1 MDVKTRDKSIQE
13 LKEMVTRPVDYSASK
28 EQCQDYFY
36 YLKGISMLF
45 PWLQSYEYSGALTL
59 AAHYG
64 RRGGLIDEALAFIE
78 REYPKYSAEVK
89 YDYYNK
95 STLLFQWAAL
105 LDEKGKRHESL
116 EMVKKATLYNLTD
129 NVTYKDY
136 EFLSFRACTKY
147 VLSEI
152 ADETLS
158 LMHPSEFNDP
168 MDTVML
174 QWLENQIKLGAAGFE
189 NQKEALKNLRVR
201 CFSRTAKLPRGDSPE
216 EVMRLRRQQ
225 KQNVC
230 RVNPLMWAHY
240 ADNHKGICIKYKFDS
255 RLFPLLSDDETEM
268 YRIGNIDYKSK
279 FSINEFEIR
288 VWDALF
294 AKSKVWEY
302 EHEARLIYFSTKDV
316 PKVKTVKVPGAIV
329 GIYLGL
335 RCSGEDERIIKALVK
350 DRNIPVYR
358 MYTDI
363 NNVYK
368 LRARQI

>member
-1 MDVKTRDKSIQE
+1 MEAGIKE
-13 LKEMVTRPVDYSASK
+13 LKDFVAKPVDYSANV
-28 EQCQDYFY
+28 EQLQGYFY
-36 YLKGISMLF
+36 FLRGTASAGLF
-45 PWLQSYEYSGALTL
+45 RWLEPHEYSGALTL

-64 RRGGLIDEALAFIE
+64 RRGGLIDDALTFMNQQ
-78 REYPKYSAEVK
+78 YPVYLENVK

-105 LDEKGKRHESL
+105 LEAKGSKHDSL
-116 EMVKKATLYNLTD
+116 EMVKKATLYNLID
-129 NVTYKDY
+129 NVSYSGY
-136 EFLSFRACTKY
+136 EFFSFRGCTKY

-174 QWLENQIKLGAAGFE
+174 QWIDNQIKMGAAGFD

-216 EVMRLRRQQ
+216 EVLKLRKYQQ
-225 KQNVC
+225 QDVC
-230 RVNPLMWAHY
+230 KVNPLMWAHY
-240 ADNHKGICIKYKFDS
+240 ADNHKGICIKYKFTS
-255 RLFPLLSDDETEM
+255 EQLPLRNSDETEIF
-268 YRIGNIDYKSK
+268 RIGNIDYKPK
-279 FSINEFEIR
+279 FSINELEIS
-288 VWDALF
+288 VNDALF
-294 AKSKVWEY
+294 AKSKVWQY
-302 EHEARLIYFSTKDV
+302 EHETRLVYYSINEV
-316 PKVKTVKVPGAIV
+316 PKVKTVNVPGAIT

-335 RCSGEDERIIKALVK
+335 RCSGEDQRIIKALVK
-350 DRNIPVYR
+350 DRDIPVYR

-368 LRARQI
+368 LKAKQI